1 MTALT
6 TLSDNKTYMG
16 IALSDV
22 SQDAIIEMMRPAIE
36 ESILLYCDTDFT
48 PGQTSG
54 NGEIHDGIQSD
65 VIVPFNFP
73 IISIDEVRIG
83 CDPDGANGN
92 LLVLGTDYYVDADDG
107 SVILTTNTTPFR
119 RGSVALKYHWGYA
132 TVPAGVKLAVYQCV
146 KAELQ
151 RRKRNTEDVSSRG
164 KDGETEQYGNAWDA
178 KTGLPK
184 QILSKLDQYRSREF
198 PQAGMAQR
206 NY

>member
-1 MTALT
+1 MADLT
-6 TLSDNKTYMG
+6 TLAENKTYLG
-16 IALSDV
+16 IALSDT
-22 SQDAIIEMMRPAIE
+22 SQDAIIEIIRPAIE

-48 PGQTSG
+48 QKETPAG
-54 NGEIHDGIQSD
+54 GEIHDGIQSD
-65 VIVPFNFP
+65 MLVPFNFP
-73 IISIDEVRIG
+73 IISIDAVYLG
-83 CDPDGANGN
+83 CDPSGENGT
-92 LLVLGTDYYVDADDG
+92 LLVVGTDYYVDADDG
-107 SVILTTNTTPFR
+107 SVILTGNTTPFR
-119 RGSVALKYHWGYA
+119 RGSCRLNYKWGYVA
-132 TVPAGVKLAVYQCV
+132 VPKGVKLAVYQCV

-164 KDGETEQYGNAWDA
+164 KDGETEQYGKAWDD